1 MDRKVSVAAPPE
13 ALFPDDAT
21 RERINDAL
29 TRRLAQAEQRVAS
42 GSVVPTLDMEVF
54 RRELAA
60 IDFEHGQSLDALL
73 EWTIGQLE
81 QGLVHLN
88 HPRYFGLFNP
98 APTFPAQVAERVAA
112 SFNPQLATWTTSPVA
127 VEIEAHV
134 MNLLGRRAGLTGAV
148 HGHFTSGGS
157 EANFTAAIAAL
168 TAANPRY
175 AEEGVLAFGA
185 PVAFYVSAESHLAWI
200 KIAHMAG
207 LGRRA
212 ARLVATDGHGR
223 ISVAALEQAISE
235 DRARGIVPFMI
246 SATAGTTGAGMIDP
260 LGECARVAREAGLW
274 YHVDAAWGGAVMA
287 SPRLSGLLAG
297 IEHADSITIDAH
309 KWFATTMAC
318 GMFVTRHA
326 PILDAAFNVSTSFM
340 PSQRS
345 HVDPYVGTVQWSRRF
360 LGLRLFLALGSGG
373 WGAYATHVERSVDLV
388 AVLRASLAERGWTII
403 NDSLLAVLCV
413 LPPAGSADVTT
424 IAARVL
430 ATGQAWVAAASFE
443 GRKVIRICVTHGEA
457 GLQDIAQLTEVLE
470 AAR

>member
-1 MDRKVSVAAPPE
+1 VDRKVSVAAPPE

-21 RERINDAL
+21 RERVNDAL
-29 TRRLAQAEQRVAS
+29 TRRLAEAEQRVAS

-112 SFNPQLATWTTSPVA
+112 SFNPQLATWTTSPAA

-373 WGAYATHVERSVDLV
+373 WEAYATHVERSVDLV

-430 ATGQAWVAAASFE
+430 ATGHAWVAAASFE

>member
-1 MDRKVSVAAPPE
+1 
-13 ALFPDDAT
+13 
-21 RERINDAL
+21 
-29 TRRLAQAEQRVAS
+29 
-42 GSVVPTLDMEVF
+42 
-54 RRELAA
+54 
-60 IDFEHGQSLDALL
+60 
-73 EWTIGQLE
+73 
-81 QGLVHLN
+81 
-88 HPRYFGLFNP
+88 
-98 APTFPAQVAERVAA
+98 
-112 SFNPQLATWTTSPVA
+112 
-127 VEIEAHV
+127 
-134 MNLLGRRAGLTGAV
+134 
-148 HGHFTSGGS
+148 
-157 EANFTAAIAAL
+157 
-168 TAANPRY
+168 
-175 AEEGVLAFGA
+175 
-185 PVAFYVSAESHLAWI
+185 
-200 KIAHMAG
+200 
-207 LGRRA
+207 
-212 ARLVATDGHGR
+212 
-223 ISVAALEQAISE
+223 VAALEQAISE

-287 SPRLSGLLAG
+287 SLRLSGLLAG

>member
-1 MDRKVSVAAPPE
+1 VDRKVSVAAPPE